1 MSIENEICKTIEM
14 ITTNAIQ
21 KADFDKTV
29 LAKIVNCVDEETGKY
44 KIKYQD
50 SYSYAYSTSLDI
62 KYNEGAYV
70 YVQIPNNN
78 EKNNKTIL
86 SAAENSSVDY
96 GYSIDLEDEYDKLGE
111 NVISSNNYPFKISVE
126 GNSKIILYDY
136 LKNDNLINIDKNS
149 FENNISNA
157 NAFLL
162 AGNFQTLFE
171 VEPQKGNYGLGIV
184 IAFEINGEAQDIL
197 LNFSTTDMIGNPYAY
212 YNSTRQYKIFNL
224 NELGIFKQIKQIYFF
239 VENFDIK
246 GLIYLNKEL
255 ELQAINKISEEELN
269 GYSLK
274 VIATQGNTFEGKAS
288 SDKKE
293 TRNFLSQIKYK
304 GRVQKAETAS
314 YYWFRENS
322 RIFSNSEKYCSYGGI
337 GWECLNKKTSE
348 EKPNWISENSLYSID
363 RKLVTAREVRFK
375 CVVIYK
381 ENQLEKIFKIYNMDT
396 SLPQLKI
403 QIQRDNATLEAETA
417 VFQNGIGYPTLTCLI
432 NNQEYPN
439 YSYKWSIE
447 DSFGI
452 TSNLVNNE
460 EENFKTFFEFQSIV
474 KNIQNLKE
482 KFSLTSNNI
491 YINRLEKIIQDY
503 EKCSINE
510 NELIELT
517 EEDSL
522 DSDFIQDYNNIILQI
537 KNFGNRSFVTYSK
550 DFIINYYSLKQEILN
565 KIKRIIDLGDLWEQT
580 KGIVGKIEYPE
591 ITLEQCFN
599 EISQK
604 INERKYNKEIYN
616 SINQNLTILQSKI
629 LSLATEDISEI
640 VDILY
645 DLNLALDNEI
655 ALAAVDYYGNKV
667 YNYKVSEVI
676 NYNIIKCSVL
686 NENDD
691 YIGTVSFEIKN
702 NQTQISNSLILNNG
716 NQIYQYNESGVSP
729 TDSSNENPLK
739 IKVLSFN
746 FYTNTG
752 ENISFSSI
760 VNNGF
765 IKWKIPLENT
775 LIQCG
780 LEEESEETIENGIR
794 YKVYKNI
801 NSLTYSLKQ
810 IYKETQ
816 NNDIIL
822 EILYKNE
829 SYYAKTNFTFL
840 KQGELG
846 TSGTPYTCRII
857 PNAAAGTSIP
867 QYPIFSYKINSR
879 TGTFNFY
886 NQKTHQKWIIG
897 TDTTDKTAITN
908 DFPFLIEIYENNSLT
923 YKGSLSGESAVAAE
937 GEKISYT
944 LDWSFLCNLYKKTSR
959 GTTFKDYST
968 FEIKSQNNI
977 KYLVISHYDEEK
989 DREDF
994 STLNF
999 KKQYGMAD
1007 ILKCQITRTYTK
1019 IDGTKET
1026 NTFYATLPIVT
1037 LVNETKEPNLDLIIK
1052 NGFQFV
1058 QYNSNGLEPKYK
1070 NLYPFELNFLEKEK
1084 YEFTWGRIGSIKTYV
1099 KDGGYPRRID
1109 YYLEIQKVLE
1119 DGLEISNKIYGKP
1132 LSKYDGLNVTGGI
1145 SCLIKNQKEE
1155 NYLFIPIH
1163 CYLNRYSFN
1172 NLNGW
1177 DGNSLQI
1184 NEEGGFILTPQ
1195 IAAGQKNNDNSFTGL
1210 VMGKMITPDQEKE
1223 KIGLLGLS
1231 KGQQSLFLNAQT
1243 GQAAFGLVQNG
1254 QLLIDPSQNQ
1264 VLLSSSNAWKNV
1276 DENGF
1281 PTDISDR
1288 NRSDTGLVINLT
1300 NSTIDSVN
1308 FKVDSQGKVK
1318 ATNAVFEGEVT
1329 ATTFNFAADN
1339 KITSSITS
1347 QGFTIIDNQKKIGY
1361 IGELGI
1367 EGRTGKG
1374 ILLNCSPDGRFSGI
1388 GHLDK
1393 GKILSTPVFYWCKAS
1408 AFRDGQREGLY
1419 AEAPLYIE
1427 QGLYLKSEL
1436 YAEAPLYIRN
1446 GLYSHS
1452 KNRGL
1457 NHTTTINGVT
1467 LFFEDGILVKVVAN
1481 GQTYVNSN

>member
-171 VEPQKGNYGLGIV
+171 VEPQKGNYGLGVIV
-184 IAFEINGEAQDIL
+184 TFEINGEAQDIL

-224 NELGIFKQIKQIYFF
+224 NEFGTFKQIKQIYFF

-246 GLIYLNKEL
+246 GFVYLNKEL

-274 VIATQGNTFEGKAS
+274 VIATQGNTFEGKAN

-460 EENFKTFFEFQSIV
+460 EENFKTFSEFQSIV

-550 DFIINYYSLKQEILN
+550 DFIINYYSLKQEILK
-565 KIKRIIDLGDLWEQT
+565 KIKRIVDLGDLWDQT
-580 KGIVGKIEYPE
+580 KGIVGKIEHPE

-645 DLNLALDNEI
+645 DLNLTLDNEI

-752 ENISFSSI
+752 ESISFSSV

-944 LDWSFLCNLYKKTSR
+944 LDWSFLCNLYKKTNR

-977 KYLVISHYDEEK
+977 KYLAISHYDENK
-989 DREDF
+989 DHEDF
-994 STLNF
+994 STLDF
-999 KKQYGMAD
+999 KKRYGMAD

-1037 LVNETKEPNLDLIIK
+1037 LVNELKEPNLDLIIK

-1119 DGLEISNKIYGKP
+1119 DGLEISNEIYGKP
-1132 LSKYDGLNVTGGI
+1132 LSRYDGLNVTGGI

-1436 YAEAPLYIRN
+1436 YAEAPLYIRS